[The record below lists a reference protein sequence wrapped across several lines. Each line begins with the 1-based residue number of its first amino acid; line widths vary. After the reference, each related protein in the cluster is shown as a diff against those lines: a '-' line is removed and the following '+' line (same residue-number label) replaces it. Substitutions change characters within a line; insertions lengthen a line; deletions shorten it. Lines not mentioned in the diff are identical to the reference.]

1 MKIIGIILISIP
13 FIAFTVFFTV
23 FMIKESGWKV
33 ALVIWGLT
41 ALMVSTILLGSY
53 LLTL

>member
-13 FIAFTVFFTV
+13 FIAFTVF
-23 FMIKESGWKV
+23 MIKDSSWKV